1 MKKVIQNFIIWLL
14 ISLVVV
20 TVTPLIMAQS
30 TPSGDSGDFPVMLD
44 GQTIFTLKKPLG
56 GISTQNRAKGVN
68 NRLKEFA
75 NDEKISIDDIEMYIG
90 DNDGIPLTIIS
101 AGSITITTVTEADA
115 KAANMTRSQLSEERL
130 QNIKKAVERYRQ
142 ERGFLNFI
150 RGIILSIITTFIL
163 WICLFITNNTFGK
176 IDQKLKIWG
185 MTYIQPVRIG
195 SFELIRANQL
205 DNVIH
210 SLARI
215 LHLGIILGLFI
226 LYFPFVLSQFI
237 LTRSLAKSFWH
248 YISSTLTTGWQ
259 AFIAY
264 LPSLLI
270 IILVIVT
277 ACFFLRLSKSFF
289 EELRQETFSL
299 PGFYPEWSLPTSRLV
314 NSGIIVLTAIIV
326 VPLLPGFNSP
336 AFQGI
341 SVFLGLLFSLGSTS
355 VISNVVSGTILIYT
369 RAFRVG
375 DYITIGEISGKVLE
389 TTLLVTRLLTAT
401 NIVISIPNS
410 EIITTSISNWS
421 FSSKELNLPLI
432 VRTPVYLGYEIPWQQ
447 AYNALI
453 QAALRTDGIA
463 ESPVPF
469 VVQESLNEV
478 YVTYQLSVYINWE
491 YFKEKN
497 FKEYEE
503 ARSQLHENIR
513 DCCQEAGIRVFAPSY
528 EADPTNYGPTAITSE
543 LEP

>member
-1 MKKVIQNFIIWLL
+1 
-14 ISLVVV
+14 
-20 TVTPLIMAQS
+20 
-30 TPSGDSGDFPVMLD
+30 MLD